1 MKKVQL
7 HVAIAAI
14 SLVLGMMFTS
24 CKEDDPDTPENN
36 TDTILTGEITED
48 LTLTSD
54 QTWYLRG
61 DVHVVAPATLTIEEG
76 TEIIAQSDVVTYLLI
91 EQGAKIDAVG
101 TATKPIVFT
110 ADVKESGAWGSIHIC
125 GKAPINVQGGAGS
138 SEIGDAAYGGS
149 AANDNSGKM
158 KYCILEYTG
167 TSLDEEHESN
177 GLSLYG
183 VGNGTTLEYIQ
194 IYKGDDDGIE
204 FFGGTVNIKYAMVYG
219 AKDDCF
225 DWTQGWTG
233 KGQYL
238 LAKQIPGIGDRGFEG
253 DNNSKDNAA
262 SPFANPTLA
271 NITLVGGY
279 ENGEEAGKYG
289 MKLREGTKG
298 KIYNAVVTGFD
309 KRSIHVEHN
318 QTLTNVNNGHL
329 VVDYAVLN
337 SDVSDAVIKYSVSK
351 VMDGDTEIDDPDG
364 PTVEENSKFETS
376 SNVTIE
382 VVAKSTSATFT
393 GGKDVSSDD
402 SWFESDSKIGSGDS
416 WLDGWART
424 DF

>member
-14 SLVLGMMFTS
+14 SLVLGMMLTS
-24 CKEDDPDTPENN
+24 CKDDPDTPENN
-36 TDTILTGEITED
+36 TDTVLSGEITED

-76 TEIIAQSDVVTYLLI
+76 TEIIAQSDVITYLLI
-91 EQGAKIDAVG
+91 EQGAKINAIG
-101 TATKPIVFT
+101 SASKPIVFT

-125 GKAPINVQGGAGS
+125 GKAPINVEGGTGS
-138 SEIGDAAYGGS
+138 SEIGDATYGGS
-149 AANDNSGKM
+149 AADDNSGTM

-219 AKDDCF
+219 AKDDSF
-225 DWTQGWTG
+225 DWTQGWSG

-238 LAKQIPGIGDRGFEG
+238 LAKQIAGIGDRGFEG

-271 NITLVGGY
+271 NITLIGGY
-279 ENGEEAGKYG
+279 ENGDDAGKYG

-318 QTLTNVNNGHL
+318 QTLTNVNNCDL
-329 VVDYAVLN
+329 IVDFAVVN
-337 SDVSDAVIKYSVSK
+337 SDVSDAAIKYSVSK
-351 VMDGDTEIDDPDG
+351 IMDGNTEIDDPNG

-382 VVAKSTSATFT
+382 VVAKSTSATFS
-393 GGKDVSSDD
+393 GGKDVSTDD
-402 SWFESDSKIGSGDS
+402 SWFVSDSNIGSGDS